1 MSEFAVETRGLT
13 KRYGKVTALDHL
25 DLRVPEGA
33 LFGFIGPNGAGK
45 TTTLRLL
52 AGLLDP
58 DGGEIWIAGKRMGD
72 DPRELRRLIGYM
84 PDFFGVYEEMRVW
97 EYLDF
102 YARCY
107 EVTAAR
113 RAAIVDELLAL
124 VGLLDKRDDD
134 VNALSRGMQQRLCL
148 AHALVHDP
156 QILLLD
162 EPASGLD
169 PRARVEMRELL
180 RELAR
185 MGKTIVVSSHIL
197 AELAEMCT
205 QIGIIERG
213 RLIASGDMESIR
225 RQMAGERLLHICV
238 LGDPDAALACLDG
251 YPGIG
256 QAVLIPQE
264 NRRFLIEV
272 PFSGDDQAVAG
283 LLAHLVAGEIP
294 VVGFQEVGND
304 LEELFLRL
312 TEAS

>member
-1 MSEFAVETRGLT
+1 MSEFAIETKELT

-25 DLRVPEGA
+25 NLRVPEGA

-58 DGGEIWIAGKRMGD
+58 DEGEIWLAGRRMSD
-72 DPRELRRLIGYM
+72 DSREVRRLIGYM

-107 EVTAAR
+107 EVPASR
-113 RAAIVDELLAL
+113 RAAIVNDLLAL

-134 VNALSRGMQQRLCL
+134 VNTLSRGMQQRLCL
-148 AHALVHDP
+148 AHTLVHEP

-180 RELAR
+180 RELSR
-185 MGKTIVVSSHIL
+185 MGKTIVISSHIL

-213 RLIASGDMESIR
+213 QLIISGDMESIR
-225 RQMAGERLLHICV
+225 RQMTRERLLHIRV
-238 LGDPDAALACLDG
+238 LGDPNAALACLDG
-251 YPGIG
+251 YPGIE
-256 QAVLIPQE
+256 QAVLIPQG
-264 NRRFLIEV
+264 NHSPLIEV
-272 PFSGDDQAVAG
+272 PFSGDEQAMAG
-283 LLAHLVAGEIP
+283 LLAHLVVSGIS
-294 VVGFQEVGND
+294 VISFQEVGSD

-312 TEAS
+312 TEAT